1 MKIVTKSGELIEEIA
16 AHLKDEMAEVESLFD
31 SVLDS
36 ETELICEVG
45 RYVRS
50 TQGKRLRPMM
60 VILASQA
67 CGYQGSDHTKVA
79 AALEMVHTATLLH
92 DDVID
97 KAPLRRGKPTVNA
110 KWGDDVAILIADFL
124 YANAFTLAMQVVSP
138 VVLSTICQVTTK
150 MCEGEMFQ
158 IEKGDHL
165 LTREDYLRVIRS
177 KTAFLFSAC
186 TGLGAVLAQQ
196 GEEETLELTKYG
208 LNFGLAFQISDDALD
223 LVAEDEHLGKQH
235 GTDIRNG
242 KQTLPLIHTF
252 EVAEPADRAELVA
265 CWNNGREPVQIMSQI
280 RKYRGVEM
288 ALGQARE
295 FAEDAKR
302 HLGILKPTRAS
313 EFLVQLSDYVVDRTY

>member
-1 MKIVTKSGELIEEIA
+1 MKTVTKSGELIEEIA
-16 AHLKDEMAEVESLFD
+16 AFLSEEMAVVESLFD
-31 SVLDS
+31 SVIDS
-36 ETELICEVG
+36 ETQLICEVG

-60 VILASQA
+60 VLLASQA
-67 CGYQGSDHTKVA
+67 CGYEGTDHTKVA

-97 KAPLRRGKPTVNA
+97 KAPLRRGLPTVNA
-110 KWGDDVAILIADFL
+110 KWGDDVAILVADFL

-138 VVLSTICQVTTK
+138 MVLSTICQVTTK

-158 IEKGDHL
+158 IEKGDTL

-196 GEEETLELTKYG
+196 GEDETLELTKFG
-208 LNFGLAFQISDDALD
+208 LNFGMAFQISDDALD
-223 LVAEDEHLGKQH
+223 LVAEDIDLGKQH

-242 KQTLPLIHTF
+242 KQTLPLIHAF
-252 EVAEPADRAELVA
+252 EVATTADRAALLA
-265 CWNNGREPVQIMSQI
+265 CWQNGRDPSQIISQI
-280 RKYRGVEM
+280 RKYQGVET
-288 ALGQARE
+288 ALMEARNY
-295 FAEDAKR
+295 AETAKS
-302 HLGILKPTRAS
+302 HLQFLKPGRATD
-313 EFLVQLSDYVVDRTY
+313 FFVQLSDYVVDRSY